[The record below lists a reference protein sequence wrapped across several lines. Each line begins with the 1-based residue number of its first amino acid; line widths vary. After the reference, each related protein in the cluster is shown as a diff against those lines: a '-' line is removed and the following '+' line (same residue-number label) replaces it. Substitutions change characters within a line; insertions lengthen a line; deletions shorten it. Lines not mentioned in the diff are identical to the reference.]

1 MIYVE
6 FLQKFKHWILDT
18 KANLFFKITTLISPA
33 LFINIMNVST
43 AYAVAATTG
52 NNQGNL
58 TRTTFLKNSDFA
70 KAWNNEVAPFVE
82 WGSGI
87 LVAVGLL
94 AAMIA
99 GIKMAG
105 DSSISMQRGDFNG
118 VQHTAKNGLKWF
130 INTCLVAAATGL
142 VGLIFSWVINL
153 YTK

>member
-1 MIYVE
+1 MIYVNI
-6 FLQKFKHWILDT
+6 LQKFKNRVADT
-18 KANLFFKITTLISPA
+18 KANLFFKITTMISPA

-43 AYAVAATTG
+43 AYAVAATG

-58 TRTTFLKNSDFA
+58 TRTSFLKNSDFA

-94 AAMIA
+94 AAIIA

-142 VGLIFSWVINL
+142 VGLLFSWVINL